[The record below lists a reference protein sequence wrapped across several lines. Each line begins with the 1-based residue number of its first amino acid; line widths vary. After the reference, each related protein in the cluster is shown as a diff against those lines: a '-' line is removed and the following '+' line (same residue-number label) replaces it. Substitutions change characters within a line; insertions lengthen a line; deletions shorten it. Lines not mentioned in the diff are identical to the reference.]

1 MPKAIIIG
9 ATSGIGWALA
19 QDLARQ
25 GYTLG
30 LAGRRLEKLRSLQQ
44 SLPRATRIQPLDV
57 RKPQAAIPQFK
68 RLIRALGGLDLLVI
82 SAGISRREASWPEEL
97 EIIATNV
104 QGFAALARAGFDHFC
119 SQGHGHLAALS
130 SISAIRGRAE
140 NVAYAASK
148 AFVSNYLQG
157 LRQQAFRRGLPITVT
172 EVLAGW
178 VDTPLIRRSGAR
190 RFWVAPVAVASRQIA
205 AALAAKRS
213 RVYVTRRWA
222 LIAWFLKWV
231 PDWWHQ
237 RL

>member
-9 ATSGIGWALA
+9 ATSGIGQALA
-19 QDLARQ
+19 QDLSGQ

-30 LAGRRLEKLRSLQQ
+30 LAGRRLERLQSLKH
-44 SLPRATRIQPLDV
+44 SLPRATRIQTLDV
-57 RKPQAAIPQFK
+57 RRPQTALPAFK

-104 QGFAALARAGFDHFC
+104 QGFAALARAGFDYFC
-119 SQGHGHLAALS
+119 SQGHGHLAGLS

-140 NVAYAASK
+140 NTAYAASK

-157 LRQQAFRRGLPITVT
+157 LRQQAFRRSLPITVT
-172 EVLAGW
+172 EILAGW
-178 VDTPLIRRSGAR
+178 VDTPLIRRSGAK
-190 RFWVAPVAVASRQIA
+190 RFWVTPVAVASRQIA
-205 AALAAKRS
+205 AALAAKKS
-213 RVYVTRRWA
+213 RAYITRRWG
-222 LIAWFLKWV
+222 LIAWFLRWI
-231 PDWWHQ
+231 PDGWHK

>member
-19 QDLARQ
+19 QELSRRGFA
-25 GYTLG
+25 LG
-30 LAGRRLEKLRSLQQ
+30 LAGRRLERLRSLQH
-44 SLPRATRIQPLDV
+44 SLPRTTRIQVLDV
-57 RKPQAAIPQFK
+57 RRPQAALLQFK
-68 RLIRALGGLDLLVI
+68 RLIRALDGLDLLVL

-104 QGFAALARAGFDHFC
+104 QGFAVLARAGFDFFC
-119 SQGHGHLAALS
+119 SQGRGHLAAMS

-157 LRQQAFRRGLPITVT
+157 LRQLAFRRELPITIT
-172 EVLAGW
+172 EILAGW
-178 VDTPLIRRSGAR
+178 VDTPLIRRSGAK
-190 RFWVAPVAVASRQIA
+190 RFWVAPVETAGRQIA
-205 AALAAKRS
+205 AALAAKKARA
-213 RVYVTRRWA
+213 YITRRWA
-222 LIAWFLKWV
+222 LIAWFLRWI